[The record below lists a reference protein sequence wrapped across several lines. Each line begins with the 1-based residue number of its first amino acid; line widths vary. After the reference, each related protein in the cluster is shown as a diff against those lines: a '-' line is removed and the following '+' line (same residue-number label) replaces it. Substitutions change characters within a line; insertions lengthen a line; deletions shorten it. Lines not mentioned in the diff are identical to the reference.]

1 MLQSL
6 ATKPGESKGRLYK
19 EAPCLYRNPFQRD
32 KDRILRS
39 NAFRRLQYKTQVF
52 INHEGD
58 HYRNRL
64 THSLEVA
71 SIARSVCQYLGLSL
85 DLAEAISLAHDIGH
99 TAFGHAGERALNTAM
114 DVYGGFSHNV
124 NSFKILVKL
133 EQRYLGFDGLN
144 LSWETID
151 GLLKHNGPLKENINP
166 FIKNFCTNFNLP
178 TNDFSSLEAQIAA
191 IADDIAYLSH
201 DLEDSLRSG
210 LLTFDELENI
220 EEIAQYLVQLRK
232 ENITINTTQLAYEL
246 SRKITSFFIK
256 DLVDSII
263 IKSNELNL
271 KSSDDV
277 RNAPCPVAILS
288 NGAFKFLKD
297 LKKLLYVKI
306 YFSEK
311 LKIIFTK
318 AEYVIKSL
326 FEYYMN
332 NSKTLPLQFKNLVD
346 KCSNE
351 VDKAKIIADYIAGM
365 TDRYAISEFERI
377 YNIQFEN
384 IAL

>member
-6 ATKPGESKGRLYK
+6 AISPESSKGRLYQ

-71 SIARSVCQYLGLSL
+71 SIARSISEYLGLSA

-114 DVYGGFSHNV
+114 EGYGGFSHNL

-133 EQRYLGFDGLN
+133 EQRYLAFDGLN

-151 GLLKHNGPLKENINP
+151 GLLKHNGPLEENVNP
-166 FIKNFCTNFNLP
+166 FIQNFCNNFNLA
-178 TNDFSSLEAQIAA
+178 TNNFSSLEAQIAA

-201 DLEDSLRSG
+201 DLEDGLRSG

-220 EEIAQYLVQLRK
+220 DEMAQYLRQLRK
-232 ENITINTTQLAYEL
+232 DNIERNNTKLAYEL

-263 IKSNELNL
+263 IRSKELHL

-277 RNAPCPVAILS
+277 RNASCAVALLS

-297 LKKLLYVKI
+297 LKKLLFVKI
-306 YFSEK
+306 YFSQK

-326 FEYYMN
+326 FEYYMQS
-332 NSKTLPLQFKNLVD
+332 SKNLPLQFKTLVD
-346 KCSNE
+346 KCEKE
-351 VDKAKIIADYIAGM
+351 VDKAEIIADYIAGM

-377 YNIQFEN
+377 YNIKFEN
-384 IAL
+384 IEI